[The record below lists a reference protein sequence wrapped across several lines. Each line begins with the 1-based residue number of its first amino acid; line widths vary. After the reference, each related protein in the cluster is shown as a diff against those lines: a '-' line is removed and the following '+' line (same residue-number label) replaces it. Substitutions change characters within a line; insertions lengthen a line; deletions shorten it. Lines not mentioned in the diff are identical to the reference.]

1 MTKIP
6 RASID
11 ENVRKVLESIF
22 LQSAQMRQV
31 LADVSA
37 QMVAIGGKYESV
49 MKGFNEA
56 IKGALSHLQE
66 TLAKAE
72 VLGTLGW
79 TVPMHATPGE
89 YEALVNRIT
98 DVASADA
105 VFTDYY
111 TAEGGIRFRQ
121 LKEKLLAC
129 DDLEQWKPVLQEA
142 MVNLEEGRY
151 RSCIALM
158 LPLVEGV
165 TAVKFSAPQ
174 FQKKRERD
182 KFFATKLEGAIA
194 GSLTEY
200 LWRSYKGF
208 TEMLFQSVDFDGPS
222 RKPVLLNRHYL
233 LHGRG
238 IPDANLGDCLRL
250 FQALDTITA
259 LRG

>member
-1 MTKIP
+1 MAKIP
-6 RASID
+6 PALIG
-11 ENVRKVLESIF
+11 ENVRKALESF
-22 LQSAQMRQV
+22 FRQAAQMRQV
-31 LADVSA
+31 LADVA

-49 MKGFNEA
+49 MKGLNEA
-56 IKGALSHLQE
+56 IKGALSHLRE
-66 TLAKAE
+66 TLARAE
-72 VLGTLGW
+72 ILGTLGW
-79 TVPMHATPGE
+79 TVPLHATPGE
-89 YEALVNRIT
+89 YEALVSGIT

-105 VFTDYY
+105 AFTDYY
-111 TAEGGIRFRQ
+111 TAEGGIRFRD

-129 DDLEQWKPVLQEA
+129 DDLDQWKPVLQEA
-142 MVNLEEGRY
+142 ILNLEEGRY

-165 TAVKFSAPQ
+165 TAVKFSTPQ

-182 KFFATKLEGAIA
+182 KFFAAKLEGAEA
-194 GSLTEY
+194 GSLEGY

-250 FQALDTITA
+250 FQAVDTITA
-259 LRG
+259 LPG